1 MTVGYGHLKG
11 IFMYERLLDN
21 LSKKIETRL
30 GEISAE
36 FNFDLGDEFEVALCQ
51 ILTEFLPSRY
61 AVCRG
66 HIVDRKGFAPGDDII
81 VYDKL
86 RFPSLRM
93 LAKNDFSHK
102 EQIPFEAVCCY
113 IEAKHTLDLSDEP
126 DASLNKA
133 LYQISNIQK
142 LQRPDRPLSKIT
154 DIADLSGPLKV
165 SPPKGFPSIAN
176 PFHTSIISRKSG
188 YAKNK
193 NIDQQRTFDLL
204 RQRKWNTPFTPDLI
218 VAGNETL
225 VLPFYPLQNRRLL
238 VPFCSSE
245 AHVFAPIKV
254 RYSALA
260 VGLCQILW
268 AIKWIQLDE
277 MPWGDILLNS
287 FDPVHLHPERK
298 VDLKHKKE
306 TALQN

>member
-1 MTVGYGHLKG
+1 
-11 IFMYERLLDN
+11 MYERLLDN

-30 GEISAE
+30 GEISKESNANVE
-36 FNFDLGDEFEVALCQ
+36 NEFEVALCK

-66 HIVDRKGFAPGDDII
+66 QIVDYTGFAPGDDII
-81 VYDKL
+81 VYDGL

-93 LAKNDFSHK
+93 LAKNDFSQP
-102 EQIPFEAVCCY
+102 EIIPFEAVYCY
-113 IEAKHTLDLSDEP
+113 IVAKHTLDLSDAP

-154 DIADLSGPLKV
+154 DITDLSGALEA
-165 SPPKGFPSIAN
+165 SPPKGFPSITN
-176 PFHTSIISRKSG
+176 PFYTSIISITSG
-188 YAKNK
+188 YAKNE
-193 NIDQQRTFDLL
+193 NIDQQRTYDLL
-204 RQRKWNTPFTPDLI
+204 RQRKWNIPFTPDLI

-225 VLPFYPLQNRRLL
+225 VLPFYPHQDRLL
-238 VPFCSSE
+238 LKPFCSSE
-245 AHVFAPIKV
+245 AHVFTPVKM
-254 RYSALA
+254 RNPALA
-260 VGLCQILW
+260 SGLCQMLW
-268 AIKWIQLDE
+268 AMKWIQLDE